1 MNSEE
6 AYIDAHTNVAVMYIQ
21 VGEYQTAHDYCKKA
35 LDLQPNNHESVVNF
49 TDILR
54 QLGQKEEAIRQT
66 WNQIIEHTQK

>member
-1 MNSEE
+1 
-6 AYIDAHTNVAVMYIQ
+6 MYIQ

-35 LDLQPNNHESVVNF
+35 LVLQPNNYESVVNF

-66 WNQIIEHTQK
+66 WNQII